1 MPRPGSRA
9 PHACMYHA
17 STRRHAPRGPAAP
30 AFAPRRVLAAPS
42 PVDPRLPT
50 TPTSAHHRTTPLPLR
65 PHAST
70 MFHVKHSYVWRSQP
84 APARTLARPER
95 RRPPER
101 RALGPQN
108 QSRARPPSRPL
119 ARPGADSRPSRA
131 CPHAPRACMYHAS
144 ARRHAPHPGSRPPH
158 TRPAPRPRSLAHPM
172 APRITSP
179 RNPTCRAP
187 ALARRTPPALTR
199 RARPTSARAPHPHT
213 PRLCAAPHTPAAGAA
228 RRRAGPRGPPPRPGA
243 RAAAL
248 DMLDVLDRWTVEKL
262 QYET

>member
-65 PHAST
+65 PHA
-70 MFHVKHSYVWRSQP
+70 
-84 APARTLARPER
+84 
-95 RRPPER
+95 
-101 RALGPQN
+101 
-108 QSRARPPSRPL
+108 
-119 ARPGADSRPSRA
+119 
-131 CPHAPRACMYHAS
+131 PRACMYHAS

-158 TRPAPRPRSLAHPM
+158 TRPAPRPRSLARPI
-172 APRITSP
+172 APRITSS

-199 RARPTSARAPHPHT
+199 PARPTSARAPHPHT
-213 PRLCAAPHTPAAGAA
+213 PRLCAAPHTPPPA
-228 RRRAGPRGPPPRPGA
+228 RTTPPRGATRPAPAPRSPAPAPPPHIPTSSHTTCPRASPPISPSPRSPRSPHRAPLIVSPIAPRPRA
-243 RAAAL
+243 VPSRPRAAAKCF
-248 DMLDVLDRWTVEKL
+248 T
-262 QYET
+262 

>member
-179 RNPTCRAP
+179 RNPPCRAP
-187 ALARRTPPALTR
+187 ALARRTPACTTPPRGATRPVALLRPLSHPAGFSPPHRLSTPASPPLPPQLTIALRHSRCALTL
-199 RARPTSARAPHPHT
+199 AQCFT
-213 PRLCAAPHTPAAGAA
+213 
-228 RRRAGPRGPPPRPGA
+228 
-243 RAAAL
+243 
-248 DMLDVLDRWTVEKL
+248 
-262 QYET
+262 